1 MKYQELTANMRTK
14 YYNPIDELEREK
26 LSDALEQGKTIVSAP
41 RPLPGEESWSGSWCA
56 GVYWAIGE
64 LTVYSKDWQD
74 LDATIVLLVDN
85 NMLLEIAKENHEK
98 KMSNPSYAAFYPSWD
113 AVTLKYNSK
122 QIVQALVPNAPWLEI
137 NQ

>member
-1 MKYQELTANMRTK
+1 MKYQELIATMRTK
-14 YYNPIDELEREK
+14 YYNPSDGLEREK
-26 LSDALEQGKTIVSAP
+26 LSAALEQGMMIVSAP

-98 KMSNPSYAAFYPSWD
+98 KMSNPSYAMFYPSWD
-113 AVTLKYNSK
+113 DATSKYNPK
-122 QIVQALVPNAPWLEI
+122 QIVKNLVPNAPWLES
-137 NQ
+137 